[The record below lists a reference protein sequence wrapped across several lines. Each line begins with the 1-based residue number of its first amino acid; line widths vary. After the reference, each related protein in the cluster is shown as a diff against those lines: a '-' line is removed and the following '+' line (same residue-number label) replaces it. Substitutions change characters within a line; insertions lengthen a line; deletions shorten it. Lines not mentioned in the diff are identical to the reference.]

1 MKGPHIC
8 DCLCALCERL
18 GAGAFGPQ
26 PDGSPG
32 VVVIRRRR
40 GRRRQAQNCAKQASR
55 VPPTA
60 GTYLSVLAPRPS
72 LPARPAFPTAA
83 RPSFPKMEGGPSSP
97 AALRREA
104 R

>member
-18 GAGAFGPQ
+18 GTGAFGPQ

-40 GRRRQAQNCAKQASR
+40 GRRRQAHCRAKQASPR
-55 VPPTA
+55 RPAAWACLRALATGAKLPVKDVLPDGIRPC
-60 GTYLSVLAPRPS
+60 LSENAVGPRSLGAPR
-72 LPARPAFPTAA
+72 
-83 RPSFPKMEGGPSSP
+83 GG
-97 AALRREA
+97 AL
-104 R
+104 

>member
-40 GRRRQAQNCAKQASR
+40 GRRRQAQNRAKKASR
-55 VPPTA
+55 VQPAA
-60 GTYLSVLAPRPS
+60 GVYLSVLAPRTSLSAGPT
-72 LPARPAFPTAA
+72 LPAAA
-83 RPSFPKMEGGPSSP
+83 RPSFLNTEGRPRSLGAP
-97 AALRREA
+97 RGGA

>member
-40 GRRRQAQNCAKQASR
+40 GRRRHAQNRAKQESR
-55 VPPTA
+55 VPPAA
-60 GTYLSVLAPRPS
+60 GAYLSVLAPRPS
-72 LPARPAFPTAA
+72 LPAGPAFPAAA
-83 RPSFPKMEGGPSSP
+83 RPSIPKLEGGSRSL
-97 AALRREA
+97 AALRSKSR
-104 R
+104 

>member
-18 GAGAFGPQ
+18 GTGAFGPQ

-40 GRRRQAQNCAKQASR
+40 GRRHHAKNHTKGASR
-55 VPPTA
+55 LQPQA
-60 GTYLSVLAPRPS
+60 GPYLGVLAPPANLSTGSGLPESGRPGFRAIEVGLRS
-72 LPARPAFPTAA
+72 L
-83 RPSFPKMEGGPSSP
+83 G
-97 AALRREA
+97 ALRGGVR
-104 R
+104 

>member
-40 GRRRQAQNCAKQASR
+40 GRRDRPHSRAMKASPRSRGCAPALR
-55 VPPTA
+55 
-60 GTYLSVLAPRPS
+60 S
-72 LPARPAFPTAA
+72 LG
-83 RPSFPKMEGGPSSP
+83 KGGGPAVDVELS
-97 AALRREA
+97 ALIKVAFKDNQRGPGPLAGPRGGS